1 MILLKYLNDY
11 MTQAAENILHIYNY
25 TSEKC

>member
-11 MTQAAENILHIYNY
+11 MTQGAENILHVCNY
-25 TSEKC
+25 TSENC